1 MWNSSPLLLSL
12 SFLSSLST
20 VSIWIF
26 LEYVPYRFV
35 SISHPPL
42 LLSALVLISYS
53 LCSLNLPLPWCQNTT
68 NAIELG
74 SNCNNLK
81 VLSSI
86 VHVIHCW
93 LRALNECDAQKQ
105 HSSSYSELLAKLIV
119 LSVRLPNS
127 IRFSNESLYCV
138 CTHIRT
144 TLGLHT
150 RQNVSSYCCCI
161 SFNLNVSNSDKN
173 CGDDDMLS
181 KTWFG

>member
-1 MWNSSPLLLSL
+1 MKFFSSSSFPVISLIFVYCVDMNISWICSLSL
-12 SFLSSLST
+12 RISL
-20 VSIWIF
+20 
-26 LEYVPYRFV
+26 L
-35 SISHPPL
+35 PPL
-42 LLSALVLISYS
+42 LLSSFVLISYS
-53 LCSLNLPLPWCQNTT
+53 LCSLHLPLSWCQNTT
-68 NAIELG
+68 KAIELG

-127 IRFSNESLYCV
+127 IRFSNESLNCV

-150 RQNVSSYCCCI
+150 RQNVSSYCCRI

-181 KTWFG
+181 KIWFG